1 MCLCISHQ
9 LAWGNCLLDG
19 MRVSFFA
26 VLVIVIFSCQKKQ
39 EQSYFTN
46 PILAGF
52 YPDPSICRVGED
64 YYLVTST
71 FAYYPGLPVFHSKD
85 LVNWRLI
92 GYVLNNPEVF
102 NVEGS
107 GVSRGLFAP
116 SIRFHDGLFYV
127 TCTLVDKGG
136 NFISTATNPAG
147 PWSDPVWIPV
157 DGIDP
162 SPFFDDDKKSYLIY
176 NSVAPDNKPLYQGH
190 RTIRIIELD
199 SDSLCVVGEE
209 EIIVNGGVDLSKNPI
224 WIEAPHIFKKDGFY
238 YLICAEGGTGY
249 QHSEVVF
256 RSESVRG
263 PYLPYDK
270 NPILTQRHLDSTRI
284 NPITT
289 TGHADFV
296 ETQNGEWWAVFLGCR
311 PYVGKDYYNIGR
323 ETFLAPV
330 KWVDGWPVINPGF
343 KEVQYTYP
351 SPLPVVK
358 GNSLSNSGNFVFQ
371 DDFQNENL
379 AIEWMFLRAPKQNW
393 YSLSEKQGLLSMK
406 VRPETCIEKVN
417 PSFIGHRQQHIT
429 SHASV
434 SIELNA
440 QSENEK
446 AGLLIFQ
453 GEHHFYFLCQSVKQ
467 GKKTV
472 ELYQAPPT
480 GDSTM
485 LLLTATGLGDAVS
498 SLQLKIESSP
508 ESYRFYYAVSGSD
521 WIMLKYSADPKFLS
535 TKVAGGFVGSIYAMY
550 ATSQGKPSNGTAYF
564 DWFEYQGN
572 DAVYNSTAQ

>member
-1 MCLCISHQ
+1 MRASF
-9 LAWGNCLLDG
+9 LAL
-19 MRVSFFA
+19 
-26 VLVIVIFSCQKKQ
+26 LVIVICSCTKKQ

-64 YYLVTST
+64 YYLITST
-71 FAYYPGLPVFHSKD
+71 FVYYPGLPIFHSKD
-85 LVNWRLI
+85 LVNWKLI
-92 GYVLNNPEVF
+92 GHVLNKPEVF
-102 NVEGS
+102 DLEGS

-127 TCTLVDKGG
+127 TCTLIDKGG

-162 SPFFDDDKKSYLIY
+162 SPFFDDKGKAYLIY
-176 NSVAPDNKPLYQGH
+176 NSVAPDNAPQYRGH

-199 SDSLCVVGEE
+199 QDSLKVVGKE
-209 EIIVNGGVDLSKNPI
+209 EIIVNGGVDLSKKPI

-256 RSESVRG
+256 RSDSVKG
-263 PYLPYDK
+263 PYIPYDK
-270 NPILTQRHLDSTRI
+270 NPILTQRHLDSTRV

-330 KWVDGWPVINPGF
+330 KWIDGWPVINPDF
-343 KEVQYTYP
+343 EEVQYSYP
-351 SPLPVVK
+351 NPLPVVP
-358 GNSLSNSGNFVFQ
+358 NNNRPLSGNFVFK
-371 DDFQNENL
+371 DDFENDTL
-379 AIEWMFLRAPKQNW
+379 GIEWMFLRAPKETW
-393 YSLSEKQGLLSMK
+393 YNVSEKKGSLSIKA
-406 VRPETCIEKVN
+406 RPETCIEKGN
-417 PSFIGHRQQHIT
+417 PSFIGHRQQHI
-429 SHASV
+429 SSSASV
-434 SIELNA
+434 SIEFNA

-446 AGLLIFQ
+446 AGLLVFQ
-453 GEHHFYFLCQSVKQ
+453 SEHYFYFLCQSVKQ

-472 ELYQAPPT
+472 ELYQSPSV

-485 LLLTATGLGDAVS
+485 HLLAATDLGDGVT

-508 ESYRFYYAVSGSD
+508 ESYTFYYAVSGSD
-521 WIMLKYSADPKFLS
+521 WVKLKVNADPKLLS
-535 TKVAGGFVGSIYAMY
+535 TKIAGGFVGSMYAMY
-550 ATSQGKPSNGTAYF
+550 ATSQGVSGNSTAYF
-564 DWFEYQGN
+564 DWFEYKGN
-572 DAVYNSTAQ
+572 DDVYSRGR